1 MTNRKAAVKNAVC
14 GILAGSLIL
23 LGAVSCGSGQTHPQ
37 DGAGASETENQPA
50 ANIYAFRMEN
60 GKLNWNQPGLPYKVN
75 LVSAKTTPVCTDPL
89 CMHDTE
95 ECPFFDC
102 YGCAA
107 GGEILFYRRGSLSR
121 YENGFRGT
129 EKLCVCAVADGKTR
143 VLREYADNLVF
154 LGVRGETLYYYTA
167 EWSNEGDGL
176 VCTYSLHRADGK
188 SGAVEDLSLPE
199 TYRTEGGYI
208 DNSDYPNLLMFEGD
222 TIYWTK
228 YAEDR
233 TASILRSDLDG
244 RNWTEVRTG
253 VRTFASVYSEGYG
266 YTAGIKVEL
275 EDPGDRRG
283 ENGGTVSYS
292 LRRTRPDSGEEEPET
307 IADNIG
313 SSNFLVTDRYIFTM
327 EGVSPVPE
335 GMKIRTDPF
344 SYGGDVGSEI
354 LNGCRVW
361 RMNLDGSERTL
372 VGETTEYY
380 FAGRQGVPDKVLFDY
395 YEDETNDWLAFFFM
409 EQDESGRLVLSE
421 DTLILNAETGEFT
434 VSEFVR

>member
-1 MTNRKAAVKNAVC
+1 MKNGKAAVKNALC
-14 GILAGSLIL
+14 GILAGILTL
-23 LGAVSCGSGQTHPQ
+23 LGAVSCGSGQTHPEG
-37 DGAGASETENQPA
+37 GAGASGGENRPQY
-50 ANIYAFRMEN
+50 NIYAFRMEN

-75 LVSAKTTPVCTDPL
+75 LVSGKTTPVCTDPL

-102 YGCAA
+102 NGCAV
-107 GGEILFYRRGSLSR
+107 GEEILFYRRGSLSR

-129 EKLCVCAVADGKTR
+129 EKLCACAVADGKTE
-143 VLREYADNLVF
+143 VLREYADSLIF
-154 LGVRGETLYYYTA
+154 LGVRGDMLYYYTA
-167 EWSNEGDGL
+167 VWSKEGDGL
-176 VCTYSLHRADGK
+176 ACTYSLHRADGK
-188 SGAVEDLSLPE
+188 SGTVEDLPLPE
-199 TYRTEGGYI
+199 TYRTTGGYI

-222 TIYWTK
+222 TIWWTK

-244 RNWTEVRTG
+244 QNWTEVRTG

-266 YTAGIKVEL
+266 YTAGIAVEL
-275 EDPGDRRG
+275 ADPADRRG
-283 ENGGTVSYS
+283 ENGGAVTYS
-292 LRRTRPDSGEEEPET
+292 LRRTRADSGGEPET
-307 IADNIG
+307 VAEDIG
-313 SSNFLVTDRYIFTM
+313 SSNFLVTDRHIFTM

-335 GMKIRTDPF
+335 ETKIKTDPF

-372 VGETTEYY
+372 VGETEEYY
-380 FAGRQGVPDKVLFDY
+380 FAGRQGAPDKVLFDC